1 MERASVERVEAAG
14 LFRGVGARDVEA
26 AAARAVEGGGVGLR
40 AGVEGLLGRV
50 LRSGGG
56 GGGGGGGG
64 TVCVVSVAWS
74 RRFIYGVLEG
84 WARREGWGGGGGG
97 WVVGDVEVRANEIEG
112 GGLDRVFGA
121 AGGIWTAGDKVRV
134 MRDVV
139 EAAATVA
146 AAAAA
151 GGVESA
157 SRTIYIGDST
167 TDLACLLEA
176 DVGIC
181 IRDEAM
187 TEEQRELQGTLKRVG
202 VECLHVGRFKD
213 GDVEDGGKRLWWA
226 RDFEEVCQ
234 SGVTDELS
242 KEMAV

>member
-1 MERASVERVEAAG
+1 MERVEAAG
-14 LFRGVGARDVEA
+14 LFRGVGARDVER
-26 AAARAVEGGGVGLR
+26 AAARAVEGGGVVLR
-40 AGVEGLLGRV
+40 DGVEGLLGRV
-50 LRSGGG
+50 LGSGGG
-56 GGGGGGGG
+56 GGGA
-64 TVCVVSVAWS
+64 VCVVSVAWS
-74 RRFIYGVLEG
+74 RRFVRGVLEG

-97 WVVGDVEVRANEIEG
+97 WVVGGVEVRANEIEG

-139 EAAATVA
+139 EAAA
-146 AAAAA
+146 A
-151 GGVESA
+151 GDGGGDESE

-187 TEEQRELQGTLKRVG
+187 TGEQRELQGTLKRVG
-202 VECLHVGRFKD
+202 VECLHVGRFRD

-226 RDFEEVCQ
+226 RDFEEVCR

-242 KEMAV
+242 EVMAV